1 MRKDSDKGTV
11 SAGDVWERIRG
22 RIREAI
28 ETVMEEELAVSLAA
42 CPGQRTKD
50 RQGYRHGAQVR
61 RVATQAGPME
71 LAIPRG
77 RVFARKG
84 GDQEWHSGILPRY
97 QRRTHRVDEAIL
109 GTYLAGA
116 NTRRIRK
123 ALGPVLGEEFLSRNA
138 ISRIVGRLHTLF
150 DAWKSRDLSG
160 ERCVY
165 LYMDAIRLPVRM
177 ARRVGKM
184 PIQAVLGVRED
195 GQKVLLSLEIAASES
210 TASWA
215 AVVKSLTDRKLPPP
229 KLVIVDGNAGLIRAV
244 KEAWPGA
251 DVQRCVKHKLENLLA
266 KAPKHCHAEL
276 KRDYGAIPHAA
287 SPEAA
292 HRAYDAFLRKW
303 RGLCQAVAESLEEAG
318 KDLLTFTRFPKS
330 QWRAIRTTNAIERLN
345 GEFRRRTKT
354 QGSFR
359 NERSALVLLWGLVAF
374 GQVCLRK
381 IDGWKEVAKN
391 LYQAA

>member
-1 MRKDSDKGTV
+1 MRKDSEQDLPT
-11 SAGDVWERIRG
+11 AGDLWERIRG

-28 ETVMEEELAVSLAA
+28 ETVMEEELATSLASSRS
-42 CPGQRTKD
+42 QRTEE
-50 RQGYRHGAQVR
+50 RQGYRHGAQKR
-61 RVATQAGPME
+61 RVATQAGLME
-71 LAIPRG
+71 LTVPRG
-77 RVFARKG
+77 RVFVENG
-84 GDQEWHSGILPRY
+84 GDKEWHSEVLPRY
-97 QRRTHRVDEAIL
+97 QRRTLRVDEAIL

-138 ISRIVGRLHTLF
+138 ISRIVGRLHALF

-276 KRDYGAIPHAA
+276 KRDYGAITHAA

-330 QWRAIRTTNAIERLN
+330 QWRSIRTTNAIERLN